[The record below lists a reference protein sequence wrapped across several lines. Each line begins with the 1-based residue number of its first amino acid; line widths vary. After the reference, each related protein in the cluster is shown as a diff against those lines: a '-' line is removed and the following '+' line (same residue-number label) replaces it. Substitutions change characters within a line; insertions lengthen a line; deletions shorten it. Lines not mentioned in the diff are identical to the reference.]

1 MQIFNE
7 SVSKII
13 DERIIELEKSL
24 GNCEDY
30 LRIVEVKNVA
40 LMSLKMKMKNVDW
53 VEFDNFICADNAQA
67 DHLINF
73 FYRKGLND
81 GINLPATFVDGQLF

>member
-1 MQIFNE
+1 MQISNE
-7 SVSKII
+7 YVSKII
-13 DERIIELEKSL
+13 DKRIIELEKSL

-30 LRIVEVKNVA
+30 LSLVKSKNVA
-40 LMSLKMKMKNVDW
+40 LLNLKSKMMNVDW

-67 DHLINF
+67 EHLINF
-73 FYRKGLND
+73 FYHKGLKD

>member
-1 MQIFNE
+1 MQVLNE

-24 GNCEDY
+24 DNCEDY
-30 LRIVEVKNVA
+30 LYLVEEKNIA
-40 LMSLKMKMKNVDW
+40 LMSLKGKMTNVDW
-53 VEFDNFICADNAQA
+53 VEFDNFICADNAHA

-73 FYRKGLND
+73 FYRKGLKD
-81 GINLPATFVDGQLF
+81 GINLPASIVDGKLF